1 MAKLSFRIEAE
12 WEKVQKLREE
22 IERLKRSI
30 DNTDAVQNPV
40 AFNKLNSKLQQTS
53 QELNSV
59 TGNIAKTAAA
69 IDTNFK
75 QKIYDA
81 SQSVNHFSEEIIKQ
95 KKIIAD
101 TKDDIRTLSEQYRK
115 MGSYEKTVS
124 PIGGKL
130 QQAKDALAEQKY
142 SLFTLTQEQAKA
154 RLSVTKLRDE
164 YALLRKEG
172 GGTADMMNMLTSKM
186 KQMGAAVLGG
196 MGLKEL
202 ASRIISVRSEFESME
217 TSLKVL
223 LGGNQKR
230 LNEIMG
236 QIKEY
241 ALASPLNTK
250 DMVGAVQMMTSFGIE
265 AEKSIDFLKAIGD
278 ISMGDTGK
286 FNSLALAFSQ
296 MSSAGKLMGQDLM
309 QMVNAGFNP
318 LEEIARKTG
327 KSIGELKEEMSKGAI
342 SSKMVQDAFISAT
355 SAGGKFYGMS
365 AEGAKT
371 LNGQIS
377 MLQESFDNMFNEIG
391 SKGEG
396 VVMSAVQAA
405 TYLVEN
411 YEQVGK
417 VLAGLVVTYGAYK
430 TALVLS
436 TQMTNGMTM
445 AQVLHTTVTKALTV
459 AEEVLNK
466 TILANPYVLA
476 AVALGTLITAV
487 VLAGDSMTAA
497 ERAQDNY
504 NKKIEENSKLVK
516 DEKDEIDK
524 LIGTLE
530 DETSSIESKNIA
542 FSTLI
547 AKYPTIF
554 GKYKTEKD
562 LIDHL
567 TEARQRENSE
577 IERKTALL
585 GQKSYNESKTRATEL
600 NRLKYLQNHGDI
612 KGRQTQG
619 GYKKGKDQDEYLML
633 WNKYHDDIKKTQ
645 TWYGTE
651 GGAIDRLA
659 SVATEEYKININEN
673 RKTQIAKYNANVVN
687 LSKAQAQKEL
697 AKLRANLKKMDKSG
711 KDYLRIGNN
720 EPLSR
725 AQIKERITLL
735 ENNVK
740 TERKTMA
747 QWRSEAK
754 KEAKKNRKAAKELA
768 SSTELLTKDQAEKM
782 MKKATDAVSN
792 SEKAINHFEFQDKS
806 NENKRKSGKT
816 KVGIPKQEDYNKLA
830 RERSDAERELADK
843 SSQVY
848 IDSLQNGYE
857 KEKKQRE
864 LNHKKE
870 LDDLEKY
877 KRDFLQKKI
886 SDAKQL
892 FEENPKN
899 KGKKFNAASV
909 TLTKDEQDKFG
920 KMRSDTLEKHANE
933 DKEAENERI
942 RNARA
947 AWQAYYRNFGTYAEK
962 RKALQ
967 EELND
972 KLAEID
978 RKSITESQ
986 KQAEK
991 ATLIKQYAN
1000 QFDDL
1005 DNSVKNS
1012 TTLMGQ
1018 LFADASK
1025 KSISEI
1031 EDVIDKTQLLLSYLE
1046 AVKDENENGNATIN
1060 GKNVSRKDLLG
1071 LGISENAL
1079 SNLEQDPTKIES
1091 IRSALDRLKGE
1102 LGAKSPFE
1110 LLKKEIKEA
1119 GKELNKGGKQNIAN
1133 GIMAIADAVHS
1144 FLPSVKEFGNSL
1156 GTIFGDDL
1164 GDKIGRAT
1172 DALDGLATTGK
1183 GVGQIMSGDI
1193 VGGIMS
1199 AINGIS
1205 QVTNALDGMFGA
1217 DYSHYNEMV
1226 ERYNTL
1232 NSIWDSLIDKKLKY
1246 INTSYGMEAQMV
1258 ADEAIKLANKSQES
1272 YRILGKERLNSGAS
1286 AGSHSIGIRQRK
1298 KMSSEGWSEL
1308 RNITREIGL
1317 NYNSIA
1323 GGRMTGLFDL
1333 TAEQLSKLKDGAQT
1347 FWAQLDN
1354 DVRKYLDGII
1364 DGDERIQEIQRKQ
1377 KEQLAQISF
1386 DGLFDGFVDKL
1397 MDMKTSWTDFSKD
1410 ASTIFMKAV
1419 LTNQI
1424 GIQFHKKLQ
1433 EWYDKFAKSTEG
1445 GMTED
1450 ERKSLTDEYKGYVEE
1465 AIKMRDEL
1473 AKTVG
1478 YDVASAD
1485 QSASANGVSS
1495 ITYEQAS
1502 NIVALTTAGNIS
1514 RDQIKDVLLSQKL
1527 SSIDLSLSGISLIG
1541 KDTVSIADETRTI
1554 LANSYMELKEIN
1566 ENTGVSAKCLT
1577 QIDENINSMNRLIK
1591 DKL

>member
-1 MAKLSFRIEAE
+1 
-12 WEKVQKLREE
+12 
-22 IERLKRSI
+22 
-30 DNTDAVQNPV
+30 
-40 AFNKLNSKLQQTS
+40 
-53 QELNSV
+53 
-59 TGNIAKTAAA
+59 
-69 IDTNFK
+69 
-75 QKIYDA
+75 
-81 SQSVNHFSEEIIKQ
+81 
-95 KKIIAD
+95 
-101 TKDDIRTLSEQYRK
+101 
-115 MGSYEKTVS
+115 
-124 PIGGKL
+124 
-130 QQAKDALAEQKY
+130 
-142 SLFTLTQEQAKA
+142 
-154 RLSVTKLRDE
+154 
-164 YALLRKEG
+164 
-172 GGTADMMNMLTSKM
+172 
-186 KQMGAAVLGG
+186 
-196 MGLKEL
+196 
-202 ASRIISVRSEFESME
+202 
-217 TSLKVL
+217 
-223 LGGNQKR
+223 
-230 LNEIMG
+230 
-236 QIKEY
+236 
-241 ALASPLNTK
+241 
-250 DMVGAVQMMTSFGIE
+250 
-265 AEKSIDFLKAIGD
+265 
-278 ISMGDTGK
+278 
-286 FNSLALAFSQ
+286 
-296 MSSAGKLMGQDLM
+296 
-309 QMVNAGFNP
+309 MVNAGFNP
-318 LEEIARKTG
+318 LEEISRKTG

-355 SAGGKFYGMS
+355 SAGGKFFGMS
-365 AEGAKT
+365 QEGAKT

-377 MLQESFDNMFNEIG
+377 MLQESFDMMFNEIG
-391 SKGEG
+391 QKGEG
-396 VVMSAVQAA
+396 VIMGTVKAG
-405 TYLVEN
+405 TYLVEH

-417 VLAGLVVTYGAYK
+417 VIVGLVETYGAYRVGL
-430 TALVLS
+430 ALS
-436 TQMTNGMTM
+436 TLAQNGHTLAMTLARAQILLTQKAQALLNATM
-445 AQVLHTTVTKALTV
+445 
-459 AEEVLNK
+459 
-466 TILANPYVLA
+466 LANPYVLA
-476 AVALGTLITAV
+476 ASALGALVGVMIISADTT
-487 VLAGDSMTAA
+487 TAA
-497 ERAQDNY
+497 EDALERY
-504 NKKIEENSKLVK
+504 NEKVKENANKVKEEKN
-516 DEKDEIDK
+516 EIDK
-524 LIGTLE
+524 LISTLE
-530 DETSSIESKNIA
+530 DETSSIESKSIA
-542 FSTLI
+542 FNTLI

-554 GKYKTEKD
+554 GKYKTEKE
-562 LIDHL
+562 LIDNL
-567 TEARQRENSE
+567 TEARQRENAE
-577 IERKTALL
+577 IERKSELL
-585 GQKSYNESKTRATEL
+585 NQKTYKESKTRAEEL
-600 NRLKYLQNHGDI
+600 KRYAYLQKNGI
-612 KGRQTQG
+612 VRTEE
-619 GYKKGKDQDEYLML
+619 YKRLS
-633 WNKYHDDIKKTQ
+633 NKYHAEVMKNTNSISHFTFQSALND
-645 TWYGTE
+645 
-651 GGAIDRLA
+651 LA
-659 SVATEEYKININEN
+659 SSATEEYKLNINEN
-673 RKTQIAKYNANVVN
+673 RKKQIAKYNANIGN

-711 KDYLRIGNN
+711 KDYVRIGNN

-870 LDDLEKY
+870 LGDLEKY

-909 TLTKDEQDKFG
+909 TLTQDEQNKFD
-920 KMRSDTLEKHANE
+920 KMRSDTLEKHVNE
-933 DKEAENERI
+933 DKEAEGERI

-947 AWQAYYRNFGTYAEK
+947 AWQAYYHNFGTYAEK

-967 EELND
+967 EELNN

-991 ATLIKQYAN
+991 ATLTKQYAN
-1000 QFDDL
+1000 QLDEL

-1046 AVKDENENGNATIN
+1046 AVKDENGNTTIN

-1102 LGAKSPFE
+1102 LGTKSPFE
-1110 LLKKEIKEA
+1110 LLKKEIKEV

-1193 VGGIMS
+1193 VGGTMS

-1205 QVTNALDGMFGA
+1205 QVINALDGMFGA

-1258 ADEAIKLANKSQES
+1258 ADEAIQLANKSQES

-1286 AGSHSIGIRQRK
+1286 AGSHSIGVRQRK

-1308 RNITREIGL
+1308 RSITREIGL

-1419 LTNQI
+1419 MTNQI

-1445 GMTED
+1445 GITED
-1450 ERKSLTDEYKGYVEE
+1450 ERKSLTDEYKGYVDE

-1478 YDVASAD
+1478 YDVASTEQKATT
-1485 QSASANGVSS
+1485 NGLSQIS
-1495 ITYEQAS
+1495 YEQAT
-1502 NIVALTTAGNIS
+1502 NLIALTTAGNIS

-1527 SSIDLSLSGISLIG
+1527 SSIDLSLTGISLIG

>member
-1 MAKLSFRIEAE
+1 MAGIITNVGDDIRSLQQLRREIENVKKALGSIDINVKIDIRKDLEQKLQALTRQYDTLVSKAAEADAKLLESAKRIDKAVDYITAAQEKAAKPTDTTISKEQTTAVEGQAKAYLDLKDEIDSILGTREQNIRQLLNEQNAIRIINAEIAQINKSRQYGRGVTSAQMQRLQQLNDSLLTHKQAIAEVRQELNNNAKMGIAAVGSMNELSQSLSRMRAAYRALNEEERNSPFGQNLLKSIKDADTRIKELDAAIGNHQRNVGNYQGRFNGLNMSVQQIVRELPSATMGINMFFMAISNNVPIMADQIKYAKELNKEMKAAGSESVPVWKQLVSSMFSWQTAMMVGITLLTVYGKDIANWVKSLFSANDAQEQAKKEAVEFSKIIKMSHDEWRNSVAQTASQQITSYRKMQRE
-12 WEKVQKLREE
+12 WESLGNNLDKKRKFVDSNKTAFNQLGFAVNSVSDA
-22 IERLKRSI
+22 ERVMSG
-30 DNTDAVQNPV
+30 NTDAVVQSIM
-40 AFNKLNSKLQQTS
+40 ARAKAAAYYAQMQEATERYIKQTEYNKGTLKGGGYYETIKAGKTFISTGVVPKELQGLRKGIDYTTTFT
-53 QELNSV
+53 NSV
-59 TGNIAKTAAA
+59 TQFELTAKGASKINAKRSHAANERLVTNQKKA
-69 IDTNFK
+69 KEQLDKQIKSLQGGLETVNKENKDLLKKIGVSEYKGYKDTNPVK
-75 QKIYDA
+75 
-81 SQSVNHFSEEIIKQ
+81 
-95 KKIIAD
+95 
-101 TKDDIRTLSEQYRK
+101 
-115 MGSYEKTVS
+115 
-124 PIGGKL
+124 
-130 QQAKDALAEQKY
+130 
-142 SLFTLTQEQAKA
+142 
-154 RLSVTKLRDE
+154 
-164 YALLRKEG
+164 
-172 GGTADMMNMLTSKM
+172 
-186 KQMGAAVLGG
+186 
-196 MGLKEL
+196 
-202 ASRIISVRSEFESME
+202 
-217 TSLKVL
+217 
-223 LGGNQKR
+223 
-230 LNEIMG
+230 
-236 QIKEY
+236 
-241 ALASPLNTK
+241 
-250 DMVGAVQMMTSFGIE
+250 
-265 AEKSIDFLKAIGD
+265 
-278 ISMGDTGK
+278 
-286 FNSLALAFSQ
+286 
-296 MSSAGKLMGQDLM
+296 
-309 QMVNAGFNP
+309 
-318 LEEIARKTG
+318 
-327 KSIGELKEEMSKGAI
+327 
-342 SSKMVQDAFISAT
+342 
-355 SAGGKFYGMS
+355 
-365 AEGAKT
+365 
-371 LNGQIS
+371 
-377 MLQESFDNMFNEIG
+377 
-391 SKGEG
+391 
-396 VVMSAVQAA
+396 
-405 TYLVEN
+405 
-411 YEQVGK
+411 
-417 VLAGLVVTYGAYK
+417 
-430 TALVLS
+430 
-436 TQMTNGMTM
+436 
-445 AQVLHTTVTKALTV
+445 
-459 AEEVLNK
+459 
-466 TILANPYVLA
+466 
-476 AVALGTLITAV
+476 
-487 VLAGDSMTAA
+487 
-497 ERAQDNY
+497 
-504 NKKIEENSKLVK
+504 NSK
-516 DEKDEIDK
+516 
-524 LIGTLE
+524 
-530 DETSSIESKNIA
+530 SN
-542 FSTLI
+542 
-547 AKYPTIF
+547 
-554 GKYKTEKD
+554 
-562 LIDHL
+562 
-567 TEARQRENSE
+567 Q
-577 IERKTALL
+577 
-585 GQKSYNESKTRATEL
+585 
-600 NRLKYLQNHGDI
+600 
-612 KGRQTQG
+612 
-619 GYKKGKDQDEYLML
+619 M
-633 WNKYHDDIKKTQ
+633 
-645 TWYGTE
+645 
-651 GGAIDRLA
+651 
-659 SVATEEYKININEN
+659 
-673 RKTQIAKYNANVVN
+673 NV
-687 LSKAQAQKEL
+687 
-697 AKLRANLKKMDKSG
+697 
-711 KDYLRIGNN
+711 DY
-720 EPLSR
+720 
-725 AQIKERITLL
+725 
-735 ENNVK
+735 
-740 TERKTMA
+740 
-747 QWRSEAK
+747 
-754 KEAKKNRKAAKELA
+754 
-768 SSTELLTKDQAEKM
+768 D
-782 MKKATDAVSN
+782 
-792 SEKAINHFEFQDKS
+792 
-806 NENKRKSGKT
+806 
-816 KVGIPKQEDYNKLA
+816 KLA

-857 KEKKQRE
+857 KERKQRE

-892 FEENPKN
+892 FEVDPKN

-909 TLTKDEQDKFG
+909 TLTQDEHDKFD
-920 KMRSDTLEKHANE
+920 KMRSDTIKKHVNE
-933 DKEAENERI
+933 DKEAEDERI

-947 AWQAYYRNFGTYAEK
+947 AWQAYYHNFGTYAEK

-991 ATLIKQYAN
+991 ATLTKQYAN
-1000 QFDDL
+1000 QFDEL

-1046 AVKDENENGNATIN
+1046 AVKDENGNATIN

-1193 VGGIMS
+1193 VGGTMS

-1205 QVTNALDGMFGA
+1205 QVINSLDGMFGA

-1258 ADEAIKLANKSQES
+1258 ADEAIQLANKSQES

-1286 AGSHSIGIRQRK
+1286 AGSHSIGVRQRK

-1308 RNITREIGL
+1308 RSITREIGL

-1347 FWAQLDN
+1347 FWAQLDS

-1377 KEQLAQISF
+1377 KEQLTQISF
-1386 DGLFDGFVDKL
+1386 DSLFDGFVDKL
-1397 MDMKTSWTDFSKD
+1397 MDMKTSWADFSKD

-1424 GIQFHKKLQ
+1424 GIQFQKKLQ
-1433 EWYDKFAKSTEG
+1433 DWYDKFAKSTEG
-1445 GMTED
+1445 GMTEND
-1450 ERKSLTDEYKGYVEE
+1450 RKSLTDEYKEYVEE

-1478 YDVASAD
+1478 YDVASTEQKATT
-1485 QSASANGVSS
+1485 NGLSQIS
-1495 ITYEQAS
+1495 YEQAT
-1502 NIVALTTAGNIS
+1502 NLIALTTAGNIS

-1527 SSIDLSLSGISLIG
+1527 SSIDLSLTGISLIG

-1591 DKL
+1591 EKL